1 MGDELLRSTGG
12 ETAAADETG
21 GTQTTDF
28 TDGENVPVQAGRG
41 PKEGRSQ
48 KKPKAAKEKP
58 HKEKKPKAAK
68 EKKPKEKK
76 LKENAGETILPG
88 RLLLYDTEC
97 EIL

>member
-48 KKPKAAKEKP
+48 KKPKAAKKSRIRRRNRRRQRR
-58 HKEKKPKAAK
+58 KSLRKRNLRKRSLRKKNS
-68 EKKPKEKK
+68 
-76 LKENAGETILPG
+76 L
-88 RLLLYDTEC
+88 R
-97 EIL
+97 